1 MADKRPTLP
10 DVLGELLGKSSN
22 GMRVCLPATV
32 IAHNAA
38 LGTATVQVAVAG
50 QRNGSTITEPALR
63 DVPVFGWGSIRTSVR
78 PPILPGD
85 PVLLLFGDR
94 DLDAWKAGRGLAS
107 VASETPRTHDLSDCI
122 AVPIMWGSPSLELFG
137 FVANVLSN
145 VTSGAMIVTG
155 TVGGVPIVGGVGVW
169 NPATLLLLS
178 ALQARLVA
186 AGVTP
191 S

>member
-10 DVLGELLGKSSN
+10 DVLSGLLGKSAD
-22 GMRVCLPATV
+22 GMRVCLPAKV

-38 LGTATVQVAVAG
+38 LGTATVQISVSG
-50 QRNGSTITEPALR
+50 QRNGSIITEPALR
-63 DVPVFGWGSIRTSVR
+63 DVPVFGWGSMRAAIR

-94 DLDAWKAGRGLAS
+94 DLDAWKAGRGVAS
-107 VASETPRTHDLSDCI
+107 VASETPRAHDLSDCV
-122 AVPIMWGSPSLELFG
+122 AVPIMWGSSTLELFG
-137 FVANVLSN
+137 FMASVLLT
-145 VTSGAMIVTG
+145 VTTGVMAVTG
-155 TVGGVPIVGGVGVW
+155 ATAVW
-169 NPATLLLLS
+169 NPATLL
-178 ALQARLVA
+178 ALQVLQQRLVA